1 LRGGVGADDEFEATA
16 GALVGGVAGLGVL
29 LERKKP
35 ENKGVVLRGGA
46 GAGDEF
52 AATAGLAVEV
62 VAGLEVLLE
71 RKRPS
76 NNGVGLPGGTGALD
90 VLAETTGAAAGGVG
104 CAGEVALLEPKRPS
118 NKGFGLLLRA
128 GNDALLATGGEATG
142 GEATAVFGTCTGAAL
157 GVGSDGLRAQD
168 EDISVNTT
176 MGLGR
181 RITKGFKG
189 IRACMERK
197 KCAGLIAKTL

>member
-1 LRGGVGADDEFEATA
+1 LRGGVGDDDEFEATA
-16 GALVGGVAGLGVL
+16 RALVGGVAGLGVL

-52 AATAGLAVEV
+52 AATAGLAAEV

-90 VLAETTGAAAGGVG
+90 VLVETTSAAAGGVG

-128 GNDALLATGGEATG
+128 GNVALPATG
-142 GEATAVFGTCTGAAL
+142 GEATAVFGTSTGAAL